1 MEKKLLEGV
10 PAPSYNY
17 HYLTPDTHINV
28 IVVAMLPGVVDGFLV
43 YQMSLKLVDVK
54 KISQ

>member
-1 MEKKLLEGV
+1 MTKKLLEGV
-10 PAPSYNY
+10 LAPSYNY